1 MNLQDQVVNLEL
13 SKKLYEAG
21 VRAESAFYW
30 VEGLEIAEYPEDG
43 DSYESWLQD
52 DSLELVNKERAE
64 VAINIKD
71 SGDYD
76 DVDSVH
82 YYPAYSVA
90 ELGEVLPP
98 LIVSY
103 RRGGRGKEKVDTGYS
118 CTSWAKIAAPTQ
130 LAHTEADARAKML
143 LHLISSGVIE
153 VAK

>member
-1 MNLQDQVVNLEL
+1 MNIQDQLVSLEL

-90 ELGEVLPP
+90 ELGEILPHGFYSCK
-98 LIVSY
+98 VSY
-103 RRGGRGKEKVDTGYS
+103 RGGGWVCGNDSDEIQEAFAR
-118 CTSWAKIAAPTQ
+118 
-130 LAHTEADARAKML
+130 TEADARAKML

>member
-1 MNLQDQVVNLEL
+1 MNLQDQLVNLEL

-21 VRAESAFYW
+21 VREESEFYW

-90 ELGEVLPP
+90 ELGEMLPDVF
-98 LIVSY
+98 LLKKVRNKWVISY
-103 RRGGRGKEKVDTGYS
+103 QEGNGFTEWEGKS
-118 CTSWAKIAAPTQ
+118 
-130 LAHTEADARAKML
+130 LADLLATLL